1 VATNRLSRQID
12 STSTQTELEAG
23 CVWAIEEEEAGEK
36 HGPEGGLGLAG
47 DQRRKREAG
56 NVNMD

>member
-1 VATNRLSRQID
+1 
-12 STSTQTELEAG
+12 
-23 CVWAIEEEEAGEK
+23 VWAIEEEEAGEK